1 MNYEFMMAVSVPAG
15 PDRSCRPK
23 GGWIMNEQSFF
34 QLTQDAVTSLAERYG
49 TPLLVLSLEQ
59 VEKNYDILREHIPQ
73 LKIHYAMKANPD
85 LHILDLLINK
95 GACFD
100 VASDGE
106 IRTLSQLGVSGDRM
120 IYANPIKLDAG
131 FRACNDA
138 GVYRMTYDSESEIRK
153 IAEHCPG
160 ATVLLRLRID
170 NAKAHVDLNKKFGC
184 PREKALDLM
193 LKAKEAGLDVA
204 GIAFHV
210 GSQTV
215 SADPYFHA
223 MDITRELMAEAR
235 ARGLSMRVL
244 DIGGGFPIPETGV
257 HYNLT
262 ALLDQV
268 AARLREDFSDLE
280 IWAEPGRYMCG
291 TAVNLITRVIGE
303 NERNGQNWY
312 FLDDGIYGT
321 FSGVIFDQWD
331 FKLISFKD
339 GKKIPATFAGPSCDS
354 LDIMFRGKM
363 TEPLEVGDL
372 LLVPVCGAYTSASA
386 TTFNGFKKARTVIW
400 EEAREELGLDAMSVA
415 V

>member
-184 PREKALDLM
+184 PREKPW
-193 LKAKEAGLDVA
+193 
-204 GIAFHV
+204 I
-210 GSQTV
+210 
-215 SADPYFHA
+215 
-223 MDITRELMAEAR
+223 
-235 ARGLSMRVL
+235 
-244 DIGGGFPIPETGV
+244 
-257 HYNLT
+257 
-262 ALLDQV
+262 
-268 AARLREDFSDLE
+268 
-280 IWAEPGRYMCG
+280 
-291 TAVNLITRVIGE
+291 
-303 NERNGQNWY
+303 
-312 FLDDGIYGT
+312 
-321 FSGVIFDQWD
+321 
-331 FKLISFKD
+331 
-339 GKKIPATFAGPSCDS
+339 
-354 LDIMFRGKM
+354 
-363 TEPLEVGDL
+363 
-372 LLVPVCGAYTSASA
+372 
-386 TTFNGFKKARTVIW
+386 
-400 EEAREELGLDAMSVA
+400 
-415 V
+415 